1 MLRGG
6 KKSLICPLL
15 AIYKTVVSNAK
26 TTMNKIKLLWNK
38 FCTFVKYKIMN
49 RKSSNSNK
57 RISPVDYMERKKFI
71 RDYLDGKKTRSE
83 LNERGIKLK
92 MPV

>member
-1 MLRGG
+1 
-6 KKSLICPLL
+6 
-15 AIYKTVVSNAK
+15 
-26 TTMNKIKLLWNK
+26 
-38 FCTFVKYKIMN
+38 MN